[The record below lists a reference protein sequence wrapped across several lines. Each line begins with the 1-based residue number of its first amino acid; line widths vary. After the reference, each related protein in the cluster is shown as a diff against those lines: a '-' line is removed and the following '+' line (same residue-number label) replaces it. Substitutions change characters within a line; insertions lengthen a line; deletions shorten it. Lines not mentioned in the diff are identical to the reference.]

1 MDNAAFIHATPARHA
16 DRDNRQCMVRSW
28 SLSRGKAL
36 PVLLGLIQ
44 SGVALPAYAQ
54 SRDPT
59 VTSDSPEY
67 CDVLMNRIS
76 TMVRAASMP
85 PPSEA
90 ATLSEAGEW
99 MCVHGQPRGGVLRL
113 RRAIEI
119 MRHGDD

>member
-1 MDNAAFIHATPARHA
+1 
-16 DRDNRQCMVRSW
+16 MVQNW
-28 SLSRGKAL
+28 FLPLGKVL

-44 SGVALPAYAQ
+44 SGLVLPAYAQ

-67 CDVLMNRIS
+67 CDVLINRIS
-76 TMVRAASMP
+76 TMVRAAAMP
-85 PPSEA
+85 PPTEA

-113 RRAIEI
+113 RRALAIL
-119 MRHGDD
+119 HGED

>member
-1 MDNAAFIHATPARHA
+1 M
-16 DRDNRQCMVRSW
+16 
-28 SLSRGKAL
+28 
-36 PVLLGLIQ
+36 LLGLIQ
-44 SGVALPAYAQ
+44 LGLALPAYAQ

-67 CDVLMNRIS
+67 CDVLLNRIS
-76 TMVRAASMP
+76 TMVRTASMP

-113 RRAIEI
+113 RRALEI
-119 MRHGDD
+119 MLHGED

>member
-1 MDNAAFIHATPARHA
+1 
-16 DRDNRQCMVRSW
+16 MVRTW
-28 SLSRGKAL
+28 SLSPGEAL
-36 PVLLGLIQ
+36 LVLLGLIQ
-44 SGVALPAYAQ
+44 LGLALPAYAQ

-67 CDVLMNRIS
+67 CDVLLNRIS
-76 TMVRAASMP
+76 TMVRTASMP

-113 RRAIEI
+113 RRALEI
-119 MRHGDD
+119 MLHGED